1 MRRFLGVLAAA
12 AVLALAGCSSGTA
25 GDAGGSTGS
34 GSGALTVTDSTGTVH
49 LKKPAAKVVALEW
62 SYVEE
67 LLTVGVTPVGVAD
80 KATYGTW
87 VTAGPKLPA
96 GVPDVGKRAQPSL
109 EQIKALNP
117 DLIVAERSRVTANLD
132 QLRQIA
138 PVLVFDGY
146 SPNDALVTSNRDHF
160 AQLAKAVGKQ
170 GEAAEV
176 LKSYDQK
183 VSKAKS
189 ALANAGRAGTAVT
202 LAQGFSV
209 NGQPVIR
216 AYTDHAQAVQ
226 VLESIGLKNAWHG
239 KDSDPSGF
247 TTVGVEGLTAVSSST
262 LLYVAQ
268 PADNPFTGALAG
280 NATWQSLGFVS
291 GGRVRA
297 LEAGTWFWGGP
308 DSNELL
314 IDQALKALG
323 A

>member
-1 MRRFLGVLAAA
+1 MRRTLGALAVAA
-12 AVLALAGCSSGTA
+12 LLALAGCSSGTA
-25 GDAGGSTGS
+25 GGDTAGPS

-49 LKKPAAKVVALEW
+49 LKKPATKVVALEW
-62 SYVEE
+62 SCVEE
-67 LLTVGVTPVGVAD
+67 LLTLGVTPVGVAD

-87 VTAGPKLPA
+87 VTAGPELPA
-96 GVPDVGKRAQPSL
+96 SVPDVGKRAQPSL

-117 DLIVAERSRVTANLD
+117 DLIVAEKSRVTANLD

-138 PVLVFDGY
+138 PVLVFDSY
-146 SPNDALVTSNRDHF
+146 SPNDALVTANRDHF
-160 AQLAKAVGKQ
+160 TQLAKAVGKQ
-170 GEAAEV
+170 SRAAQV
-176 LKSYDQK
+176 LKAYDQK
-183 VSKAKS
+183 VSQAKG
-189 ALANAGRAGTAVT
+189 ALAAAGRAGTEVT

-247 TTVGVEGLTAVSSST
+247 TTVGVEGLTAVSGST

-268 PADNPFTGALAG
+268 PADDPFTGALAG
-280 NATWQSLGFVS
+280 NATWKSLGFVS

-297 LEAGTWFWGGP
+297 LDAGTWFWGGP

>member
-1 MRRFLGVLAAA
+1 MRRILGALAVAA
-12 AVLALAGCSSGTA
+12 LLALAGCSSGTA
-25 GDAGGSTGS
+25 GGDTGGSS

-49 LKKPAAKVVALEW
+49 LKKPATKVVALEW

-67 LLTVGVTPVGVAD
+67 LLTLGVTPVGVAD
-80 KATYGTW
+80 KATYGSW

-96 GVPDVGKRAQPSL
+96 SVPDVGKRAQPSL

-117 DLIVAERSRVTANLD
+117 DLIVAEKSRVTANLD
-132 QLRQIA
+132 QLKQIA
-138 PVLVFDGY
+138 PVLVFDSY
-146 SPNDALVTSNRDHF
+146 SPNDALLASNRDHF
-160 AQLAKAVGKQ
+160 TQLAKAVGKQ
-170 GEAAEV
+170 SQAAQV

-183 VSKAKS
+183 VSQAKG
-189 ALANAGRAGTAVT
+189 ALAAAGKAGAEVT

-216 AYTDHAQAVQ
+216 AYTDHAQAIQ

-268 PADNPFTGALAG
+268 PSDNPFTGALAG
-280 NATWQSLGFVS
+280 NATWKSLGFVS

-297 LEAGTWFWGGP
+297 LDAGTWFWGGP

>member
-1 MRRFLGVLAAA
+1 MRRTLGALAVAA
-12 AVLALAGCSSGTA
+12 LLALAGCSSGTA
-25 GDAGGSTGS
+25 GGGTAGPS
-34 GSGALTVTDSTGTVH
+34 GGGGLAVTDSTGTVH
-49 LKKPAAKVVALEW
+49 LPKPATKVVALEW

-67 LLTVGVTPVGVAD
+67 LLTLGVTPVGVAD

-96 GVPDVGKRAQPSL
+96 SVPDVGKRAQPSL

-117 DLIVAERSRVTANLD
+117 DLIVAERSRVTANLG

-146 SPNDALVTSNRDHF
+146 SPNDALVAANRDHF
-160 AQLAKAVGKQ
+160 TQLAKAVGRQ
-170 GEAAEV
+170 SRAARA

-183 VSKAKS
+183 VSQAKG
-189 ALANAGRAGTAVT
+189 ALAAAGKAGTEVT

-216 AYTDHAQAVQ
+216 AYTEHAQAVQ
-226 VLESIGLKNAWHG
+226 VLESIGLRNAWHG

-247 TTVGVEGLTAVSSST
+247 TTVGVEGLTAVSGST

-280 NATWQSLGFVS
+280 NATWKSLGFVS

-297 LEAGTWFWGGP
+297 LDAGTWFWGGP
-308 DSNELL
+308 DSNALL